1 MHTPALLPAQC
12 KTLLSPVLTDF
23 SLILI
28 FIHWSVLIR
37 GSTNMYRQ
45 RAGGD
50 VRNDWEQY
58 IECDSQ
64 IVHPMLMQRET
75 RIWPV

>member
-1 MHTPALLPAQC
+1 
-12 KTLLSPVLTDF
+12 
-23 SLILI
+23 
-28 FIHWSVLIR
+28 
-37 GSTNMYRQ
+37 MYRQ

-64 IVHPMLMQRET
+64 IVQPMLMQRET